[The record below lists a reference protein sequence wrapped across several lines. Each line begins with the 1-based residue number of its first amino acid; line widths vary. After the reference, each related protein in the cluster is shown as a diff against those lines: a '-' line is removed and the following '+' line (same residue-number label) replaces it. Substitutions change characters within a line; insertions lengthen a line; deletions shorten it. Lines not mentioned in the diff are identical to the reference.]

1 VEYKNEMLDTL
12 VGKPV
17 VVGLVK
23 APDLD
28 KDSVESMREDPT
40 FGMTEVVQSVRA
52 SFELVGYDGSCVT
65 EDARGRGTSV
75 LGPLERGAQD
85 RGWLRGPHRFH
96 RPISLFTRVHRI
108 PLLRTS
114 SVGGPPKELANVSRG
129 PGGYNARGWTFQV
142 GARYAR
148 TGNRFA
154 SYVPQGRSA
163 LDTT

>member
-1 VEYKNEMLDTL
+1 MEYKNEMLDAL

-28 KDSVESMREDPT
+28 EDSVESMREDPT

-75 LGPLERGAQD
+75 LGPLVRGAQD
-85 RGWLRGPHRFH
+85 RGWLRGPQRFH
-96 RPISLFTRVHRI
+96 RPMSLFTRVHRI

-114 SVGGPPKELANVSRG
+114 SVEGPPKELANVSRG
-129 PGGYNARGWTFQV
+129 TRRVQ
-142 GARYAR
+142 
-148 TGNRFA
+148 
-154 SYVPQGRSA
+154 RSW
-163 LDTT
+163 LDFPSRSTICAYW